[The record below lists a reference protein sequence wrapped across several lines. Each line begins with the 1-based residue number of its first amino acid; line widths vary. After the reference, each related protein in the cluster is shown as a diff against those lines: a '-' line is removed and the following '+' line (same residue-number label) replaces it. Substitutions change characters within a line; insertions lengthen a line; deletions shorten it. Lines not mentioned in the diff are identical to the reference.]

1 MNNEEIQKISQD
13 AKIILNKFIAEAYNE
28 IGDFTEVTPQSL
40 KMPESTFYTA
50 LKELEKA
57 GYIKNIQWGIDGGC
71 LYDDIEIETT
81 KFKLYNK

>member
-13 AKIILNKFIAEAYNE
+13 AKIILNKFIAEAHNE

-57 GYIKNIQWGIDGGC
+57 GYIKTFNGELMEDAYTMT
-71 LYDDIEIETT
+71 L
-81 KFKLYNK
+81 K